1 MAATGFLFILR
12 GRLRGIG
19 AGTRPIF
26 SQLMSRAVHWETYA
40 YCYLPRAGCVF
51 LARNYTPRGS
61 KGEIDLIG
69 YDDKRWHLRNSGR
82 APSGRTCRPDQAL
95 PGKNNMLLFA
105 RRNDFWRNVTSAS
118 VPAGLMKW
126 QLTTARGSR
135 RWYGCTRMHT
145 ALKYEEPVRKI
156 FTRTPDGVQFKVS
169 WLLTLRGCGP
179 EHTQGGL
186 FCRSCVRTRSPAD
199 G

>member
-1 MAATGFLFILR
+1 MPCGRWKIASVRRKRRLDSRREQGNQKIAGTSESRDCYRRTMAATGFLFILR

-61 KGEIDLIG
+61 KGEIDLVG

-82 APSGRTCRPDQAL
+82 APSGRTCRPDLSVTREKQYVVVCTAQRFL
-95 PGKNNMLLFA
+95 EERHVGECSCRFDEMAIDNCPGQ
-105 RRNDFWRNVTSAS
+105 
-118 VPAGLMKW
+118 P
-126 QLTTARGSR
+126 
-135 RWYGCTRMHT
+135 
-145 ALKYEEPVRKI
+145 PV
-156 FTRTPDGVQFKVS
+156 
-169 WLLTLRGCGP
+169 
-179 EHTQGGL
+179 
-186 FCRSCVRTRSPAD
+186 VRLHKDAYSPQI
-199 G
+199 